1 VIGQSL
7 DQVVAADHL
16 DSNMV
21 APVLA
26 PAKAV
31 TLSHG
36 EEQVMQALRDH
47 PYLSARQLK
56 LHLNWPLR
64 TTRHYLQKLK
74 QRGWIQRNNAKQ
86 PWLHARALHALAPSA
101 IADLAA
107 HTRMTPEHF
116 AVRAGLDPQRLARL
130 AIMMERVFQVRTF
143 LLWLRRTH
151 PGWEWKT
158 HQWDVELGKI
168 FHARDKAFRLPFH
181 GAAIMSR
188 PDSRW
193 AFVVVEWDLRRVAVE
208 KDRERLIKL
217 VLAQDDARFWGP
229 DKEELFP
236 IWVLIAQDELRLQD
250 YYALMRAVAVSR
262 QLPMPR
268 AYMTTFAEVMTLRE
282 YPAYPIW
289 YSTISGRKTPL
300 LHDTP
305 GSTTP
310 MPTKAPWQQLRLERT
325 ERKEEI
331 NDNDTRPSPSVV
343 ADRSASVPIS
353 APRTGD
359 PLAIAQSLGT
369 AEKLI
374 LDEIANHPLL
384 SMDEMAVLLHLQ
396 PWRAKEAI
404 NKLVAL
410 DLVEAHS
417 VKAPHLDPP
426 ESLAKVNNAEDSNQ
440 DTVASRFVLAASS
453 VPYLAMIAGF
463 ERAARR
469 FVRARGWLDGFDT
482 LVRFWEHTREENAFF
497 LGLAEIARQ
506 RHDELVWISE
516 LEGRLF
522 YDDGHEYL
530 ARVGPR
536 RPRPNVQT
544 APETGVRRQFVKP
557 WRRSFLPD
565 GRGRYSSGGLRFEFA
580 LEIDRNRQAKTKMRR
595 KLLEYYACL
604 TSNILRGKGI
614 ELLRLLI
621 VTTGWKRAESLV
633 TTALELEEE
642 VQVKGLLPI
651 FITTFNELRQHAANE
666 AIWLCVDRFASNETA
681 LPERKTY
688 CFDCFVPCPRR
699 PRKNQQAKSVEKKRG
714 SE

>member
-1 VIGQSL
+1 
-7 DQVVAADHL
+7 
-16 DSNMV
+16 M
-21 APVLA
+21 LA
-26 PAKAV
+26 HPNAV
-31 TLSHG
+31 TLSRG
-36 EEQVMQALRDH
+36 EQQVLQALRDH

-56 LHLNWPLR
+56 LYLDLPLR
-64 TTRHYLQKLK
+64 TTRYHLQKLK
-74 QRGWIQRNNAKQ
+74 QRGWVQRTNAKQ
-86 PWLHARALHALAPSA
+86 PWLHARALHVLAP
-101 IADLAA
+101 AA
-107 HTRMTPEHF
+107 VAEVAEHTRMTPEHF
-116 AVRAGLDPQRLARL
+116 AARAGLDAQRLGRL
-130 AIMMERVFQVRTF
+130 QIMMERVFQVRTF
-143 LLWLRRTH
+143 LLWLRQTR
-151 PGWEWKT
+151 PGWEWTT

-168 FHARDKAFRLPFH
+168 FRARDKAFRLPFH

-193 AFVVVEWDLRRVAVE
+193 AFVVVEWDLRRVPVD
-208 KDRERLIKL
+208 KDRERLVNL
-217 VLAQDDARFWGP
+217 VLAQDDQRFWGP

-236 IWVLIAQDELRLQD
+236 VWVLIAQDELRLQD
-250 YYALMRAVAVSR
+250 YYALLRAAALSR

-289 YSTISGRKTPL
+289 YSTVSGRKTPL

-305 GSTTP
+305 GSTSP
-310 MPTKAPWQQLRLERT
+310 MPTKAPWQRLRLEQTARLVESDNETQSFSSGVSEESTAVTSSANRT
-325 ERKEEI
+325 
-331 NDNDTRPSPSVV
+331 S
-343 ADRSASVPIS
+343 
-353 APRTGD
+353 D
-359 PLAIAQSLGT
+359 PFTIAQILGT

-384 SMDEMAVLLHLQ
+384 SVDEMAVLLHLQ
-396 PWRAKEAI
+396 PWRAKHAI
-404 NKLVAL
+404 SKLVAL
-410 DLVEAHS
+410 DLVEEHS
-417 VKAPHLDPP
+417 VRAPVVEPP
-426 ESLAKVNNAEDSNQ
+426 ESLVKENHAEDANR
-440 DTVASRFVLAASS
+440 DAAENRFVLATNS

-463 ERAARR
+463 ERAVRR

-506 RHDELVWISE
+506 RHDELVWLSE
-516 LEGRLF
+516 LEGRLY

-536 RPRPNVQT
+536 RPRPNVKA
-544 APETGVRRQFVKP
+544 APTTGARRQFVKP

-565 GRGRYSSGGLRFEFA
+565 GRGSYSAGGQRYEFA

-621 VTTGWKRAESLV
+621 VTTGWKRAKSLIG
-633 TTALELEEE
+633 TALELEEE

-651 FITTFNELRQHAANE
+651 FITTFNELRQHPANDS
-666 AIWLCVDRFASNETA
+666 IWLRVDHVSSNETA
-681 LPERKTY
+681 PSPQKTY
-688 CFDCFVPCPRR
+688 CFDCFVPTPRR
-699 PRKNQQAKSVEKKRG
+699 PRKKQQTKSVENVKG

>member
-1 VIGQSL
+1 MSVPGL
-7 DQVVAADHL
+7 DQIVAS
-16 DSNMV
+16 DSTDSISDS
-21 APVLA
+21 PVLV

-31 TLSHG
+31 TLSRG
-36 EEQVMQALRDH
+36 EQHVLQALRDH

-56 LHLNWPLR
+56 LFLDWPLR
-64 TTRHYLQKLK
+64 TTRHHLQRLK
-74 QRGWIQRNNAKQ
+74 QRGWVQRNNAKQ

-107 HTRMTPEHF
+107 HTRMTPMHF

-130 AIMMERVFQVRTF
+130 SIMMERVFQVRTF
-143 LLWLRRTH
+143 LLWLRRSR
-151 PGWEWKT
+151 PGWEWTT

-168 FHARDKAFRLPFH
+168 FRARDRAFRLTFH

-193 AFVVVEWDLRRVAVE
+193 AFVVVEWDLRRVPVE
-208 KDRERLIKL
+208 KDRERLVNL
-217 VLAQDDARFWGP
+217 VLAQDDGRFWGP

-236 IWVLIAQDELRLQD
+236 ILVLIAQDELRLQD
-250 YYALMRAVAVSR
+250 YYALLRAAALSR

-289 YSTISGRKTPL
+289 YSTVSGHKTPL
-300 LHDTP
+300 LNDTP
-305 GSTTP
+305 GSASP
-310 MPTKAPWQQLRLERT
+310 MPTKAPWQRLKLEQAARSGGS
-325 ERKEEI
+325 
-331 NDNDTRPSPSVV
+331 DNETRSFPSAV
-343 ADRSASVPIS
+343 ADKSASVPS
-353 APRTGD
+353 STKSTSD
-359 PLAIAQSLGT
+359 PFTVARSLGT

-384 SMDEMAVLLHLQ
+384 SVDEMAVLLHFQ
-396 PWRAKEAI
+396 PWRAKQAI
-404 NKLVAL
+404 GKLVEL
-410 DLVEAHS
+410 DLVEGHS
-417 VKAPHLDPP
+417 VKAPRLEPA
-426 ESLAKVNNAEDSNQ
+426 ESLAKDVGTADANRDAAEN
-440 DTVASRFVLAASS
+440 RFVLSAKS

-463 ERAARR
+463 ERAVRR

-497 LGLAEIARQ
+497 LGLAEVARQ
-506 RHDELVWISE
+506 RHDELVWLSE

-536 RPRPNVQT
+536 RPRPSVQV
-544 APETGVRRQFVKP
+544 APKTGVRRQFVKP

-565 GRGRYSSGGLRFEFA
+565 GRGRYSAGGLRYEFA

-633 TTALELEEE
+633 ATALELEEE

-651 FITTFNELRQHAANE
+651 FITTFNELRQHAAND
-666 AIWLCVDRFASNETA
+666 AIWVRVDQQASNETA
-681 LPERKTY
+681 VTAHKTY
-688 CFDCFVPCPRR
+688 CFDCFVPTPKR
-699 PRKNQQAKSVEKKRG
+699 PRNNRQAKRVENVKGSV
-714 SE
+714 